1 MNVVDPVADFL
12 TRIRNA
18 QSAAHRHV
26 DIPASK
32 LKRAMTQILLDKGYV
47 RRFINIDD
55 GKQGLIRIYLKYQQ
69 NGKPVIL
76 SMKRASKPGLRYY
89 CGAKDLPRVRGG
101 LGIAIVSTSRGVMT
115 DKEARHNHIGGEV
128 LALLY

>member
-1 MNVVDPVADFL
+1 MNVVDPVSDYL

-47 RRFINIDD
+47 RRFINIED
-55 GKQGLIRIYLKYQQ
+55 GRQGLIRVYLKYEKD
-69 NGKPVIL
+69 GKPVIHSL
-76 SMKRASKPGLRYY
+76 RRASKPGLRYY
-89 CGAKDLPRVRGG
+89 CGADDLPRVRGG
-101 LGIAIVSTSRGVMT
+101 LGIAMVSTSRGVMT
-115 DKEARHNHIGGEV
+115 DKEARSNNIGGEV
-128 LALLY
+128 LAYVY